1 MDYKKVDDSGRRGRY
16 SVATEY
22 RNSLPEAKDLSWND
36 DFFEDDDDAGVGI
49 VAVFDFDYEKIV
61 SFRTQYTYARQ
72 LSIVYLCTAYIY
84 LSIDEGDEIFAL
96 LPTALYILSLAPILV
111 KFQVRWE
118 AYAQHVV
125 VTRDGIRYVRDKRR
139 SCWGFSI
146 CDRGKHSKTVPFDKI
161 TDCDIVEPAGNS
173 CLCIP
178 NILMDVHVD
187 TASSGSDGKPHEL
200 VLSGLKDAHGF
211 KKLVWAMKRAKEAG
225 GGPFGYYQAP
235 TETLSSSHQQQQFNK
250 SIEMANMA
258 MEGGTHNNIQCTDLD
273 SKEIKGILHEIR
285 DELRENNQLLRQQAR
300 TQKGGNGYNKTTDI
314 V

>member
-1 MDYKKVDDSGRRGRY
+1 MMDYKEVDSRGRY
-16 SVATEY
+16 SVSSEY
-22 RNSLPEAKDLSWND
+22 RNSLPETKDIRWND

-49 VAVFDFDYEKIV
+49 VAVFDFEYDKIV
-61 SFRTQYTYARQ
+61 RFTTQYKYARQ
-72 LSIVYLCTAYIY
+72 LSLVGLITIY
-84 LSIDEGDEIFAL
+84 LYFLFFEVEPTVVL
-96 LPTALYILSLAPILV
+96 LPVVCYILSFTPFLV
-111 KFQVRWE
+111 KYQVRWE

-139 SCWGFSI
+139 SCWGFTI

-173 CLCIP
+173 CLIIP

-187 TASSGSDGKPHEL
+187 TASSGGEGKPHEL

-211 KKLVWAMKRAKEAG
+211 KKLVWAMKRTKEAGGG
-225 GGPFGYYQAP
+225 GGPFGYYRAP
-235 TETLSSSHQQQQFNK
+235 TETTASQQFNSK
-250 SIEMANMA
+250 NIEITKMP
-258 MEGGTHNNIQCTDLD
+258 MEGGTMQCTDMD

-285 DELRENNQLLRQQAR
+285 NELRDNNQLLRQQM
-300 TQKGGNGYNKTTDI
+300 KKNNDKTSDI